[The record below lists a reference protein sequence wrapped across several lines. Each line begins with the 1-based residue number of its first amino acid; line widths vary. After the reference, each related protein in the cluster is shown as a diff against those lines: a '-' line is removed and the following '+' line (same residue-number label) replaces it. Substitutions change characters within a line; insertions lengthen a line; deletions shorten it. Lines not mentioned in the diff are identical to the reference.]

1 MHRPWNVPHECP
13 TSCLLTGPA
22 GLGTLESESLTAA
35 GVPDCKGNET
45 ALSDCFQQLEEGVKC
60 HYVLV
65 DCGTLLNDPESPDT
79 EHPNI
84 TDDNE
89 DDNEGADSD
98 SDNEDPDSED
108 PDNEDSDNEVPDNK
122 NPDNKVDSEGEG
134 EDAAANKGSSAGVMT
149 GVVVA
154 GSVAVV
160 VVVVVVGILVVV
172 LVWWKRRKKRKMSPT
187 DTVET
192 SSSQPAVDNDTQTHP
207 DFHFD
212 NPVYSSGVE
221 LTELSHTDP
230 EHNLINP
237 LYDEAMAPNSQAGT
251 VALTGHEYAVLE
263 KPCNVIGG
271 GRASDCNQYGSENG
285 YSGDCQHT
293 PHE

>member
-13 TSCLLTGPA
+13 TSCSLTGPA
-22 GLGTLESESLTAA
+22 GLGTLESKSLTAA

-45 ALSDCFQQLEEGVKC
+45 ALSDCFQQLEESVKC

-65 DCGTLLNDPESPDT
+65 DCETLRNDPESPDT

-108 PDNEDSDNEVPDNK
+108 PDNEDPDNE

-154 GSVAVV
+154 GTVAVV

-172 LVWWKRRKKRKMSPT
+172 LVWWKRRMMPST
-187 DTVET
+187 HNDET
-192 SSSQPAVDNDTQTHP
+192 SSSQPAVDKDAQTHP

-221 LTELSHTDP
+221 LTELSHMDP

-237 LYDEAMAPNSQAGT
+237 LYDEAMAPNSQAST

-263 KPCNVIGG
+263 KSFNVIGG
-271 GRASDCNQYGSENG
+271 GGASDCNQYGSENG